1 MIPAERVEVIDH
13 RGVKSFT
20 GGTSYAAPRL
30 VALISRYI
38 EKNPNCT
45 NDEIYAFLKKRAV
58 QRDKKLTKY
67 GWIPDPLDN
76 YLIN

>member
-1 MIPAERVEVIDH
+1 MLLYNKFKNKDCNI
-13 RGVKSFT
+13 FT
-20 GGTSYAAPRL
+20 IMCGLT
-30 VALISRYI
+30 ALISRYI

-45 NDEIYAFLKKRAV
+45 NNEIYDFLKKRAI
-58 QRDKKLTKY
+58 QKGKKITKY